1 MGKNAPSRPL
11 RGAIRPDTDL
21 MSLFNLHPLR
31 QSLNDEVHARPPV
44 PLETPEF
51 VTYLAFLHDD
61 GSAGREA
68 GHLAL
73 LAEQLGLPPPH
84 TESGHIFI
92 DAGTFRLKWERHN
105 EFSSYT
111 FIRRIEADDGADEHA
126 LLAVPATWRKAIPGQ
141 LVAATHI
148 ELRSVTDVP
157 PDTVMVQLSPHGET
171 LVAAQVAEGAGW
183 VFTDF
188 HIHEGFSRFLL
199 VDAGLTPRQAGR
211 MVQRLVEIET
221 YRVMALLAFPVAK
234 EVGRL
239 LSRAEDELADL
250 MDGLEHARNTE
261 DDRAML
267 GRLTRLAADIE
278 RSVARTTFRFGAAA
292 AYYRLVQQRI
302 DELREARLSGFP
314 TIKEFMERRLA
325 PAINTCATISRRQ
338 EDLSS
343 RIARNSQLLR
353 TRVDIELERQN
364 QELLAQ
370 MNRRA
375 KIQLHLQE
383 TVEGLSVVAITYYAS
398 QLVNYM
404 SKGGKDLIAPLTP
417 EIVTAIS
424 IPVIAVLVA
433 LSLRRMRTAL
443 GEKEEQP

>member
-1 MGKNAPSRPL
+1 
-11 RGAIRPDTDL
+11 
-21 MSLFNLHPLR
+21 MSMFEQHPLR
-31 QSLNDEVHARPPV
+31 QALNDEVHARPPV
-44 PLETPEF
+44 PLDTPEY
-51 VTYLAFLHDD
+51 VTYLAFVHHE
-61 GSAGREA
+61 GSAERETA
-68 GHLAL
+68 HLAALCAQLELPTPRTDSGHLFL
-73 LAEQLGLPPPH
+73 
-84 TESGHIFI
+84 
-92 DAGTFRLKWERHN
+92 DAGDFRLKWERHN

-111 FIRRIEADDGADEHA
+111 FFRKIQPGEGAEHNA
-126 LLAVPATWRKAIPGQ
+126 LLSVPTAWRRDIPGH
-141 LVAATHI
+141 LIAATHI
-148 ELRSVTDVP
+148 ELRSTEETDP
-157 PDTVMVQLSPHGET
+157 NSLLNQASPRGET
-171 LVAAQVAEGAGW
+171 LVAARVAECSGW

-188 HIHEGFSRFLL
+188 HVHDGFSRFVLL
-199 VDAGLTPRQAGR
+199 DDGLTPRQAGR

-250 MDGLEHARNTE
+250 MDGMGEARSAE
-261 DDRAML
+261 DDRAVL
-267 GRLTRLAADIE
+267 ARLTRLAADIE

-302 DELREARLSGFP
+302 DELRETRLGGFP
-314 TIKEFMERRLA
+314 TIREFMERRLA
-325 PAINTCATISRRQ
+325 PAIATCATISRRQ
-338 EDLSS
+338 EDLSG

-398 QLVNYM
+398 QLVNYVA
-404 SKGGKDLIAPLTP
+404 KGAKTFIAPATP
-417 EIVTAIS
+417 EIVTAVS
-424 IPVIAVLVA
+424 IPLIAGFVYMG
-433 LSLRRMRTAL
+433 LRRMRTL
-443 GEKEEQP
+443 LSKEEGEGHS